1 MTIPNLE
8 PDPRSLIDRFS
19 GAMREGL
26 LGGRAKKPATKKAG
40 YGLAGKKAAKAEDE
54 LEQLGI
60 LSVSV
65 KSTPAE
71 MEDFVDRLW
80 HALDDELELNKKEWD
95 LHLLYCANE
104 QALAYHRDR
113 RTWIPRRTL
122 PWRIRSIYN
131 VTQKAVN
138 IRVARLVGNKP
149 MVSVQAQS
157 ADVDDVERAEYK
169 ETLFWYLWE
178 RLYLQMKWTMGRRWA
193 AKCGSA
199 FLKAGF
205 DPDAGAPSPAT
216 QKRLKFVDV
225 MQPDPTTGI
234 PTPAKV
240 YAGLEE
246 YFVDEQGNDLGP
258 CLIDQPDELDPT
270 GATKQVRAEIPEGA
284 QWLGEGE
291 ATVTVRSPFNVRFD
305 KYAETIRDSW
315 YIQDGEIL
323 PLSKIAAMH
332 PDKIQEL
339 REARTAN
346 EDEKAL
352 RWRGLTPQL
361 LDVASSAYAKN
372 SDGQASHVALDRELF
387 YLETWI
393 FPKNQLLKRLWGEKG
408 CRVVTVGGVEIART
422 ALPEWALKACPFIQI
437 IDTLE
442 EGNGYHKSFL
452 RDLIPLQDDINRSRS
467 MRAERIGLMS
477 RLLLWAPANHGA
489 NVKALGGMNGVLV
502 TTRSQAHKPEALN
515 LGTGDP
521 GIREFEQDSIAAAAD
536 LGNMNDAST
545 GKLPSAGLAAKAIYA
560 LQYADEQSI
569 TEASALQDTALKQ
582 LAEALDQITRH
593 EYTAARKVRLVGD
606 DRAFMVEHEISPED
620 LKADVDY
627 TFVPGSMLSRQKE
640 AVKNEMMQLLQMGL
654 VDPAT
659 VKKHL
664 STAVPDVFRS
674 SYTLQEAKAKRT
686 LQRILRAS
694 GPINVQPAPFD
705 DPAIACGVLEEFALT
720 AKWDLIAPEKQQQVM
735 QLWQA
740 YKVQQ
745 QMAAQQAAAA
755 AANAAPAAPGGPPGA
770 PKPGAQGGG
779 APLLGAAEK
788 PHEAAAGAEQLEDE
802 AVKAKT
808 PPG

>member
-1 MTIPNLE
+1 MK
-8 PDPRSLIDRFS
+8 
-19 GAMREGL
+19 EGL
-26 LGGRAKKPATKKAG
+26 LGGRGKPTKPKKAG
-40 YGLAGKKAAKAEDE
+40 YGLTGAKASKAEDE

-65 KSTPAE
+65 KSTTGE
-71 MEDFVDRLW
+71 IEDFVDRLW
-80 HALDDELELNKKEWD
+80 HTLDDELELNKKEWD

-104 QALAYHRDR
+104 QVLAYHRDR

-131 VTQKAVN
+131 VMQKAVN

-149 MVSVQAQS
+149 MVSVQAQT

-178 RLYLQMKWTMGRRWA
+178 RLYLQMKWTTARRWA

-199 FLKAGF
+199 FLKVGF
-205 DPDAGAPSPAT
+205 DPDAGTPTPAT
-216 QKRLKFVDV
+216 QKRLKYADV
-225 MQPDPTTGI
+225 VQPDPTTGI
-234 PTPAKV
+234 PTPTKA

-246 YFVDEQGNDLGP
+246 FYVDEQGNDLGP
-258 CLIDQPDELDPT
+258 VLVDEQDPLDPA
-270 GATKQVRAEIPEGA
+270 GGSRQVRAEIPEGV
-284 QWLGEGE
+284 QWLAEGE
-291 ATVTVRSPFNVRFD
+291 ATVSVRSPFNVRFD

-315 YIQDGEIL
+315 YVQDGEIL

-339 REARTAN
+339 REARTAS

-361 LDVASSAYAKN
+361 LDIQTAAYAKN
-372 SDGQASHVALDRELF
+372 GNGEAQHVALDRELF

-408 CRVVTVGGVEIART
+408 CRIVTVGGVEIERT
-422 ALPEWALKACPFIQI
+422 ALPEWALKAYPFIQL
-437 IDTLE
+437 IDVLE
-442 EGNGYHKSFL
+442 EGNSYHKSFL
-452 RDLIPLQDDINRSRS
+452 RDLVPLQDDINRSRS

-582 LAEALDQITRH
+582 LAEALDAVTRT
-593 EYTAARKVRLVGD
+593 EYSEARKIRLVGD
-606 DRAFMVEHEISPED
+606 DRAFMVEHEISPDD

-640 AVKNEMMQLLQMGL
+640 AVKNEMLALLQAGL
-654 VDPAT
+654 VDAAT

-674 SYTLQEAKAKRT
+674 SYSLQEAKAKRT
-686 LQRILRAS
+686 LQRILRAT
-694 GPINVQPAPFD
+694 GPIQVQPAPFD
-705 DPAIACGVLEEFALT
+705 DPAIHCGVIEEFALT
-720 AKWDLIAPEKQQQVM
+720 AKWDLLAPEQQQQIM
-735 QLWQA
+735 QLWQT

-755 AANAAPAAPGGPPGA
+755 AAGAQQQPPGGPPGA
-770 PKPGAQGGG
+770 PKPAGQGG
-779 APLLGAAEK
+779 APPQLGAADK
-788 PHEAAAGAEQLEDE
+788 PHQAAAGAEQLED
-802 AVKAKT
+802 AATKAQQ